1 MANSSDLAAYIAKKL
16 AEEKSATEESKKIF
30 NDIVMDNLK
39 KRFCED
45 INAAVKSQYNAEKN
59 SRMVNKF
66 MELAHKIT
74 DKLKIQDGISLE
86 AKEAE
91 NILYLAIMEAFKEI
105 YVSDK
110 KKPEEP
116 LKIKSYK
123 NADNHLFPLDKVNS
137 AKDLWG
143 LKNNSDGKDVLEFN
157 TNNKSN
163 PQAYTY
169 CNLNFSNL
177 PPETLKNLT
186 PYDKRVHNVVGSIMA
201 ELNTN
206 MMTLSQIHKAM
217 GNTGRISKDQSERLN
232 ASLEKMAKIRITID
246 NKEEI
251 KFYKDYDRF
260 SVTENI
266 LTFKSVEGYKGKY
279 LTEKVLVFADM
290 PVLVRYAES
299 HKQITK
305 IPLEILQSPIS
316 QTEFNIAIEDYLLTS
331 VIRIKEGRQKN
342 CFIKW
347 DTIYDNCDIDPDK
360 KKQFNAR
367 GVVKKLL
374 KYYLEQNWIDD
385 YKTDTKGIYINP
397 PKEIQ

>member
-1 MANSSDLAAYIAKKL
+1 MANNSDLAAYIAKKL
-16 AEEKSATEESKKIF
+16 EEEKNSKEESKKIF
-30 NDIVMDNLK
+30 NDTVMDNLK
-39 KRFCED
+39 KRITED
-45 INAAVKSQYNAEKN
+45 VNNAAKGKTEKN
-59 SRMVNKF
+59 SDMVNKF
-66 MELAHKIT
+66 MELAYKIT
-74 DKLKIQDGISLE
+74 EKLKIQEGLSIES
-86 AKEAE
+86 KEAE
-91 NILYLAIMEAFKEI
+91 NILYLAIMEIFGEI
-105 YVSDK
+105 YLSNK
-110 KKPEEP
+110 NKPSKEEP

-123 NADNHLFPLDKVNS
+123 NADKHLFPLDKVNS

-143 LKNNSDGKDVLEFN
+143 LKNNSEQKDVLEFN

-163 PQAYTY
+163 PKAYTY

-177 PPETLKNLT
+177 PPETLKKLT

-206 MMTLSQIHKAM
+206 MMTLSQIHKTM
-217 GNTGRISKDQSERLN
+217 GNTGRISKNQADKLN
-232 ASLEKMAKIRITID
+232 DSLEKMAKIRITID

-260 SVTENI
+260 STTENI
-266 LTFKSVEGYKGKY
+266 LTFRSVEGYKGKY
-279 LTEKVLVFADM
+279 LTEKVLIFADM

-342 CFIKW
+342 SFIKW
-347 DTIYDNCDIDPDK
+347 ETIYDNCDIEPDK

-374 KYYLEQNWIDD
+374 EYYQNQNWIDY
-385 YKTDTKGIYINP
+385 YKTDSNGIYINP
-397 PKEIQ
+397 PKELQ